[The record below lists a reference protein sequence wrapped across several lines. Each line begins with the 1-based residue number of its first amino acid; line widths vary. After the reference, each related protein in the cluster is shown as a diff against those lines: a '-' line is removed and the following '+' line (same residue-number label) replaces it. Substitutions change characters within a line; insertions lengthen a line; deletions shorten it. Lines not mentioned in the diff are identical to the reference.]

1 MEIVRSPAPFDELRF
16 GMTAIWKPEQ
26 PVVIAGYTLTPAEAW
41 LRCFTQEFS
50 SLAKGEITLEQLADR
65 GIELYDAN
73 ARRDPIE
80 VALEEFEKSA

>member
-1 MEIVRSPAPFDELRF
+1 
-16 GMTAIWKPEQ
+16 MTAIWKPEQ

-41 LRCFTQEFS
+41 LRRFTQELS
-50 SLAKGEITLEQLADR
+50 SLVKGQITLEQLADR
-65 GIELYDAN
+65 AIELYDAN